1 LARDYAQRREE
12 LQALTG
18 LQELIRHAVLA
29 ETHPDTK
36 GRDVVESVARFYAPV
51 KIRGRLFRAKLT
63 VINHKAGAHNAHV
76 LETVEMDPA
85 VITPPSSASEKDA
98 FRRTTGEAGDGI
110 RHAIPG
116 IASSGVGTSAAGEGP
131 EARPTSGCP
140 QRTSLGWAPNCG

>member
-1 LARDYAQRREE
+1 MARDYAQRREE
-12 LQALTG
+12 LQALAG

-36 GRDVVESVARFYAPV
+36 GRDVVDCVARFYAPV

-63 VINHKAGAHNAHV
+63 VINRKAGAHSAHV

-85 VITPPSSASEKDA
+85 VITPPSSASKKDA

-116 IASSGVGTSAAGEGP
+116 IDSSGTSAAGEGP
-131 EARPTSGCP
+131 EAQPTSGCL